1 MRTLKPLFAAGLV
14 NALIGCA
21 GPEQKL
27 GRGLRNSVE
36 FARLG
41 EISRS
46 VEQTYLWD
54 GAARAYTDGFI
65 RGFNRSV
72 VRTGIGLYEIITFP
86 FPPYGPLLTS
96 TNRLY
101 PDPSVATRSFP
112 WGGLVLTA
120 DPPYPASHAPNIIAD
135 QMFATDEYLGFSGGD
150 ILPMVP
156 GCRFSIF
163 DN

>member
-1 MRTLKPLFAAGLV
+1 MMLLGFALV
-14 NALIGCA
+14 GCA

-27 GRGLRNSVE
+27 GRGIRNVTE

-54 GAARAYTDGFI
+54 GAARAYTDGLI

-72 VRTGIGLYEIITFP
+72 VRTALGAYEIVTFP
-86 FPPYGPLLTS
+86 LPPYRPLLTS
-96 TNRLY
+96 TNLLF
-101 PDPSVATRSFP
+101 PDVTVRNKSYP

-120 DPPYPASHAPNIIAD
+120 DPAYPASREPAIVEDNLL
-135 QMFATDEYLGFSGGD
+135 ATDTYLGFSGSV
-150 ILPMVP
+150 IAPMVP
-156 GCRFSIF
+156 GSRFRVF